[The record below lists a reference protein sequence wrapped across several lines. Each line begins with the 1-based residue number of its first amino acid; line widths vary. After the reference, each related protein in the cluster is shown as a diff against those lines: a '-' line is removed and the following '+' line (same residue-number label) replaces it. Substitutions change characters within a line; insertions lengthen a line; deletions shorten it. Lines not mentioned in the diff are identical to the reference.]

1 MKRYSLL
8 FILILALLTPSVAH
22 AAPKAGQP
30 CAKVGQIVKA
40 KTSKLVCI
48 TGAGM
53 PKWVKATPE
62 NVLTSV
68 IEFATT
74 ITALDR
80 SLMSKL
86 TTART
91 DKSPWL
97 DQICSVDFSS
107 TDLPLCEGGDLTSEK
122 LIVLYGDSHAS
133 MWMSAIDTIAK
144 KAKYKVRLF
153 AKLACP
159 IVNQPIWSFQ
169 LNKPFDECLTWQKL
183 ALAEIQNL
191 KPEVIIVTDQW
202 KPAVV
207 DGKRSDFDTPFFWQ
221 REFPQS
227 LKQLATMTK
236 KIFVIGNN
244 PSLTQYPVNCVSRPR
259 INLSLCSSG
268 RTQSDNAV
276 YNKIERE
283 AALAVKGTYIDTVA
297 WACTQTLCPVVIDK
311 KIAYF
316 YQWHFSE
323 TYIQYLLPIL
333 QRYLRLT

>member
-1 MKRYSLL
+1 MKRCYFL
-8 FILILALLTPSVAH
+8 FVLILALLTPSVSH
-22 AAPKAGQP
+22 AAPTVGKP
-30 CAKVGQIVKA
+30 CGKVGQTVKV
-40 KTSKLVCI
+40 KTSQLVCVA
-48 TGAGM
+48 GAGM
-53 PKWVKATPE
+53 PKWVKATPG
-62 NVLTSV
+62 NILTSV
-68 IEFATT
+68 IEVATT

-80 SLMSKL
+80 SLTSKL
-86 TTART
+86 TTARV

-97 DQICSVDFSS
+97 DQVCSVDFSS
-107 TDLPLCEGGDLTSEK
+107 TDLPVCEGGDLTSNR

-144 KAKYKVRLF
+144 KAKFKVRLF

-169 LNKPFDECLTWQKL
+169 LNKPFDECTTWQKF
-183 ALAEIQNL
+183 ALAEIQSL

-221 REFPQS
+221 REFPVS
-227 LKQLATMTK
+227 LKHLSSLTK
-236 KIFVIGNN
+236 KIYVIGNN
-244 PSLTQYPVNCVSRPR
+244 PSLTQDPINCISRPR

-268 RTQSDNAV
+268 RSQSDNAV

-283 AALAVKGTYIDTVA
+283 ATLAIKGTYLDTVA
-297 WACTQTLCPVVIDK
+297 WACTQILCPVVIDK

-316 YQWHFSE
+316 DQWHFSE
-323 TYIQYLLPIL
+323 TYIQYLLPML
-333 QRYLRLT
+333 QRSLRLA